1 MLEQT
6 PPVVDGI
13 ADKPKVPL
21 GYILYTAFLPVIGLF
36 LERYAY
42 SFIVAVTMWVLVL
55 ILMVVSCALDKR
67 MLGKNSI
74 DTTSLSKTYLLPP
87 LYIYKRQKLVGGE
100 PLLCVACATLIAG
113 ALLTNGIFKGMRM
126 TPDDV
131 GAMVPNS
138 AVTQLDNFSG
148 NSPYSIGECV
158 SAYSTKEIEWNA
170 DKKDYGFEVTATG
183 EHNSKEFKIIF
194 KVEFDGFQFHAF
206 LITDVEKNGETL
218 DKEGRKDFYQDVFI
232 NYGKKSDSS
241 SQTDSSSA
249 SDNSSKE
256 N

>member
-6 PPVVDGI
+6 PPVVDVT
-13 ADKPKVPL
+13 AVKPKVPL

-42 SFIVAVTMWVLVL
+42 SFIVAVTMWALVL

-67 MLGKNSI
+67 MLGKNDI
-74 DTTSLSKTYLLPP
+74 DTTKLGKTYLLPP
-87 LYIYKRQKLVGGE
+87 LYIYKRQVLVGGE
-100 PLLCVACATLIAG
+100 PMICVGCIAMLIG

-126 TPDDV
+126 TADDV

-148 NSPYSIGECV
+148 NSSYSIGECV
-158 SAYSTKEIEWNA
+158 SAYSTKDIEWDA

-183 EHNSKEFKIIF
+183 EHDSKEFKIIF

-206 LITDVEKNGETL
+206 LITDVEKSGKTL
-218 DKEGRKDFYQDVFI
+218 DKDGKKEFYQDVFI

-249 SDNSSKE
+249 SDSSSKE